1 MSSKAEESGTE
12 WEQGR
17 KYPPPNPLRE
27 TSGLVFVASLGAGGS
42 LLQPGSCLCVV
53 RGEAHISKGPRSSS
67 RKRGWAVFLKGPPL

>member
-1 MSSKAEESGTE
+1 MSSRAEESGTE

-27 TSGLVFVASLGAGGS
+27 TSRLSLLHHWGAGGS
-42 LLQPGSCLCVV
+42 LLQPRSCLCVV
-53 RGEAHISKGPRSSS
+53 RGEAHISKGPRFSS